1 MGPVP
6 GDWGAL
12 IFPLTWCVASRAMPR
27 VTQYPLCLEPPPRV
41 CSLRGSHG
49 RSMLW
54 FRHVSTSLLEQPGN
68 VQAIK
73 TIYLNTKQKE
83 ENTHTEKNCKHF
95 FVKPMSVLLHTFHV
109 VLCKCLICVINK
121 VNASRSA
128 GTDIRSTMEFHFFPA
143 LWLRAQAQAWPPE
156 YLGC

>member
-1 MGPVP
+1 MAEPCP
-6 GDWGAL
+6 GSPSTHSAL
-12 IFPLTWCVASRAMPR
+12 SLPH
-27 VTQYPLCLEPPPRV
+27 RV

-49 RSMLW
+49 CSMLQ

-73 TIYLNTKQKE
+73 TIYLNTKQKGG
-83 ENTHTEKNCKHF
+83 NTSTWKKNCKHF

-128 GTDIRSTMEFHFFPA
+128 GTYIQSMMGFHFFLL
-143 LWLRAQAQAWPPE
+143 LWLRAQARAWPPE
-156 YLGC
+156 YLGR

>member
-1 MGPVP
+1 
-6 GDWGAL
+6 
-12 IFPLTWCVASRAMPR
+12 
-27 VTQYPLCLEPPPRV
+27 
-41 CSLRGSHG
+41 
-49 RSMLW
+49 MLQ

-73 TIYLNTKQKE
+73 TIYLNTKQKGG
-83 ENTHTEKNCKHF
+83 NTSTWKKNCKHF

-128 GTDIRSTMEFHFFPA
+128 GTYIQSMMGFHFLSSA
-143 LWLRAQAQAWPPE
+143 LVKGSGSGLAPRVSGPLDSEPSSWKTGSGSQ
-156 YLGC
+156 LGN

>member
-1 MGPVP
+1 
-6 GDWGAL
+6 
-12 IFPLTWCVASRAMPR
+12 
-27 VTQYPLCLEPPPRV
+27 
-41 CSLRGSHG
+41 
-49 RSMLW
+49 MLQ

-73 TIYLNTKQKE
+73 TIYLNTKQEGKIH
-83 ENTHTEKNCKHF
+83 THGKNCKHF

-128 GTDIRSTMEFHFFPA
+128 GT
-143 LWLRAQAQAWPPE
+143 
-156 YLGC
+156 